1 MRFFSPLLIFFRAQH
16 RVQNK
21 NEVPLP
27 FQGHSGYRSR
37 EIETSSI
44 IERSTLVRANKKKIV
59 FFVHLIFCFKRKKK
73 IHIFFVDHVVT
84 IEASFQTV
92 FGQLTFD
99 RK

>member
-1 MRFFSPLLIFFRAQH
+1 MRFFSPLLIFFRAQY

-73 IHIFFVDHVVT
+73 IHIFFCRPRGDNRGLVSD
-84 IEASFQTV
+84 SFRTV
-92 FGQLTFD
+92 NI
-99 RK
+99 